1 MIKSFRHKGIE
12 KFFTTGSKAGIQAKH
27 AVRLLAQLAL
37 LDESELP
44 EKMDVPGWDFHP
56 LKGDLSGLWSVKV
69 NANWRLTFGFEGKN
83 AVLVDYQDYH

>member
-1 MIKSFRHKGIE
+1 MGIE

-27 AVRLLAQLAL
+27 TVRLLAQLTF
-37 LDESELP
+37 LDEATVP
-44 EKMDVPGWDFHP
+44 GKMDVPGWELHQ
-56 LKGDLSGLWSVKV
+56 LKGELSGLWSVRV